1 LFRVEIVETV
11 GWILVGVLGF
21 IDGHLGVTIAFLGL
35 AITWYRVSGEWR
47 QSRELNLRIAYQNFS
62 SSQAK
67 LDRGQSDFYPGY
79 FDGEGKG
86 NSLVARPEW

>member
-1 LFRVEIVETV
+1 MEIVEAV
-11 GWILVGVLGF
+11 GRIIVGVFGF

-62 SSQAK
+62 SSRTFIQGTLMERKRVTPWLLVLSGAI
-67 LDRGQSDFYPGY
+67 L
-79 FDGEGKG
+79 EGG
-86 NSLVARPEW
+86 L